1 MTLLM
6 MRRPVFDALSL
17 NERRMESGLLLGS
30 PLIVTDGVNEW
41 ACFDDGRFKLDDI
54 AVFSSFGQG
63 PPVRA
68 KDIAFPDDG
77 VSPWQ
82 RVLDANNA
90 PATIRVESVLPD
102 GWTPVV
108 QDA

>member
-6 MRRPVFDALSL
+6 MRRPQFDALSL
-17 NERRMESGLLLGS
+17 NERRMESGLRLGS

-54 AVFSSFGQG
+54 AVFSSRGQAAT
-63 PPVRA
+63 VRA
-68 KDIAFPDDG
+68 ADIAIPLDDD

-102 GWTPVV
+102 GWKPVIT
-108 QDA
+108 